1 MITLRFRNIWMV
13 LAATSM
19 LSLSACG
26 QSDSDKSSSAASD
39 EGGTRSKGSPSA
51 APGGA
56 LTIPEGAAPDTK
68 KAYLTENAIAA
79 CMEKRGFTY
88 TPNPGATSDEASSSI
103 DGADYALAKKYRQ
116 KYGFGIYSSA
126 VYPNDPA
133 APGPVKESDPNDSYR
148 NTLPSAQQQA
158 FDKALGASGAAQ
170 DNGKYEGPPKGSCS
184 AEAHLKVY
192 GPAKSAADQEQENAK
207 QAERDREA
215 GQALNG
221 DQQLVSLAQ
230 KYASCLRKAGI
241 TVSTTQP
248 TSIGDAVKFQ
258 VSAQIPP
265 DAQPLSKE
273 EAMPKLTRE
282 IDLAL
287 KDLECGKN
295 FRAAYWPKY
304 KKNPFAGNNG

>member
-1 MITLRFRNIWMV
+1 MITLRFRTIWMV
-13 LAATSM
+13 LAAASM
-19 LSLSACG
+19 LSLPACG
-26 QSDSDKSSSAASD
+26 QSDSDTPPAAAGD
-39 EGGTRSKGSPSA
+39 EGNDRSGGGPSA
-51 APGGA
+51 VGA
-56 LTIPEGAAPDTK
+56 LTIPEDADPDTK
-68 KAYLTENAIAA
+68 NHYLTENAIAA
-79 CMEKRGFTY
+79 CMKKRGFTY
-88 TPNPGATSDEASSSI
+88 TPDPGSTQNEASSSI

-126 VYPNDPA
+126 VYPDDPA
-133 APGPVKESDPNDSYR
+133 APGPAENSDPNASYR
-148 NTLPSAQQQA
+148 DSLPAAQQGA
-158 FDKALGASGAAQ
+158 YDEALGAPGAAQ
-170 DNGKYEGPPKGSCS
+170 DNGRYEGPAKGSCS

-192 GPAKSAADQEQENAK
+192 GPAKSAAEQERENAK
-207 QAERDREA
+207 RAERDRQA

-230 KYASCLRKAGI
+230 EYASCLRKVGI
-241 TVSTTQP
+241 TVGTTQP

-265 DAQPLSKE
+265 DAQPLGKD

-287 KDLECGKN
+287 KDLECGKD

-304 KKNPFAGNNG
+304 KKNPFVGNNG